1 MIRNAVLALIL
12 VATASAAQAAEII
25 EVPDQAAALAA
36 DQAVAEAAG
45 GLEPQLIDAQF
56 FSHAE
61 APPFF
66 RWFWQPDAPAVRRPV
81 APRRRVSPN
90 PYLSASPGQ
99 RIGHERRRSA
109 KSHQAHIARLLRQP
123 PPTAAPKGPLLITV
137 SLSRQKLTVY
147 DAGMRIAESPISS
160 GMPGH
165 PTPMGVFSVLER
177 QSWHTSN
184 IYSNAPMPLMQRL
197 TWSGIALHAGVLPG
211 YPASHGCIRLPESF
225 ALQLWHT
232 ARVGAR
238 VVISRDDPQP
248 AYIQHALLPQ
258 PRIPLPTPAPTRPDS
273 PLPNGEDTPVTLFVP
288 PPGDDADAERDFLMT
303 VSDDEDAGSNELTP
317 FDTPRLQHAFSVSEE
332 PDIPILIAMRQ
343 RMRKQMD
350 APRDPEA
357 SYSEIYSRPNTAVS
371 IFISRRDSR
380 LYVRRGFQPLFDE
393 PISIAAPELPLGT
406 HVFTAVSEIDGGSK
420 LDWTVVSP
428 NGREAGAAGAR
439 RALDRIQL
447 SPEAQDKIAKLVGV
461 GGSLIVSD
469 AGLGATAALP
479 NADFTV
485 VLR

>member
-1 MIRNAVLALIL
+1 
-12 VATASAAQAAEII
+12 
-25 EVPDQAAALAA
+25 
-36 DQAVAEAAG
+36 
-45 GLEPQLIDAQF
+45 
-56 FSHAE
+56 
-61 APPFF
+61 
-66 RWFWQPDAPAVRRPV
+66 
-81 APRRRVSPN
+81 
-90 PYLSASPGQ
+90 
-99 RIGHERRRSA
+99 
-109 KSHQAHIARLLRQP
+109 
-123 PPTAAPKGPLLITV
+123 
-137 SLSRQKLTVY
+137 
-147 DAGMRIAESPISS
+147 
-160 GMPGH
+160 
-165 PTPMGVFSVLER
+165 
-177 QSWHTSN
+177 
-184 IYSNAPMPLMQRL
+184 
-197 TWSGIALHAGVLPG
+197 
-211 YPASHGCIRLPESF
+211 
-225 ALQLWHT
+225 
-232 ARVGAR
+232 
-238 VVISRDDPQP
+238 
-248 AYIQHALLPQ
+248 
-258 PRIPLPTPAPTRPDS
+258 
-273 PLPNGEDTPVTLFVP
+273 
-288 PPGDDADAERDFLMT
+288 MT

-332 PDIPILIAMRQ
+332 PDLPILIAMRQ

-350 APRDPEA
+350 APRGPEA

-428 NGREAGAAGAR
+428 NGREPGAAGAR